1 MRREDCLR
9 LLVVVGEEEWSA
21 DFVLGMGRLLVGSSS
36 VQPGSASEEPK
47 TNLRQMS
54 SSSAGVGDR
63 GGIGGEGA
71 AARTALTFFGVS
83 SVFAGVLD
91 SLSATH
97 HDIDDIFGSGAVY
110 VRI

>member
-1 MRREDCLR
+1 MG
-9 LLVVVGEEEWSA
+9 LLVVVGEEGLSA
-21 DFVLGMGRLLVGSSS
+21 DGVYVGGWLLMGSSS
-36 VQPGSASEEPK
+36 VQLGSPSEEPK

-83 SVFAGVLD
+83 SVVAGVVD

-97 HDIDDIFGSGAVY
+97 RDIDDIFGSGAVY